1 MQESETAAWAG
12 ERRVAWESSC
22 AEWHDSQQFTPN
34 LGTARVATDA
44 LAPMQRMVKIN
55 IETRRS
61 TTPGK
66 RVILVQGP
74 C

>member
-1 MQESETAAWAG
+1 MCDAREYSGDINVKVITQLVG
-12 ERRVAWESSC
+12 EI
-22 AEWHDSQQFTPN
+22 
-34 LGTARVATDA
+34 
-44 LAPMQRMVKIN
+44 KIN

>member
-1 MQESETAAWAG
+1 MQGSDMRCSVHAG
-12 ERRVAWESSC
+12 DRDRRSDSS
-22 AEWHDSQQFTPN
+22 DT
-34 LGTARVATDA
+34 GVV
-44 LAPMQRMVKIN
+44 LAHWGSACINFKLKTTLKIN

>member
-1 MQESETAAWAG
+1 MNFGTITLY
-12 ERRVAWESSC
+12 RVCLFRAVGAYTKYYTSLFISG
-22 AEWHDSQQFTPN
+22 TVN
-34 LGTARVATDA
+34 LAKLKEVEEKHE
-44 LAPMQRMVKIN
+44 KIN
-55 IETRRS
+55 IEIRRS